1 MLCVDNLVV
10 DLQNFSLT
18 ADFEIKVGSH
28 IAVVGPSGAGKS
40 SLIKEVI
47 SRSSGNI
54 QLSISATTRLPRDGE
69 EHGRDYFFIS
79 DEEFNELKNQN
90 SFVEHAN
97 VYGYQYGTL
106 RSFVDEKIENNI
118 NVILDIDVQGF
129 DLIRNSIN
137 DGISIFIIP
146 PSIMELEKRLIS
158 RGLDSDD
165 VIRKRLKNVKTE
177 LKYAELYDHIILND
191 QFENAINELTSI
203 IYNEDYISNKEINT
217 NLLKD
222 LLD

>member
-1 MLCVDNLVV
+1 MSSRARLII
-10 DLQNFSLT
+10 FS
-18 ADFEIKVGSH
+18 A
-28 IAVVGPSGAGKS
+28 PSGAGKS

-54 QLSISATTRLPRDGE
+54 QLSISATTRPPRDGE

-106 RSFVDEKIENNI
+106 KSFVDEKIKNDINI
-118 NVILDIDVQGF
+118 ILDIDVQGF
-129 DLIRNSIN
+129 DQIRNSIKN
-137 DGISIFIIP
+137 SISIFIIP
-146 PSIMELEKRLIS
+146 PSILELEKRLFS
-158 RGLDSDD
+158 RGLDSDE
-165 VIRKRLKNVKTE
+165 VIKKRLKNVKTE
-177 LKYAELYDHIILND
+177 LKYAELYDHIVLND
-191 QFENAINELTSI
+191 QFKNAINELTSI
-203 IYNEDYISNKEINT
+203 IYDKNFIYNKETNI

>member
-1 MLCVDNLVV
+1 MSNNKTQAKLII
-10 DLQNFSLT
+10 FS
-18 ADFEIKVGSH
+18 A
-28 IAVVGPSGAGKS
+28 PSGAGKS

-54 QLSISATTRLPRDGE
+54 QLSISATTRPPRDGE

-79 DEEFNELKNQN
+79 DEEFNELKRQN

-106 RSFVDEKIENNI
+106 KSFVDEKIKNDINI
-118 NVILDIDVQGF
+118 ILDIDVQGF
-129 DLIRNSIN
+129 YQIRNSIKN
-137 DGISIFIIP
+137 SISIFIIP
-146 PSIMELEKRLIS
+146 PSILELEKRLFS
-158 RGLDSDD
+158 RGLDSDE
-165 VIRKRLKNVKTE
+165 VIKKRLKNVKTE
-177 LKYAELYDHIILND
+177 LKYAELYDHIVLND
-191 QFENAINELTSI
+191 QFKNAINELTSI
-203 IYNEDYISNKEINT
+203 IYDKNFIYNKETNI